1 MSNVVIKINKRPLNL
16 GAGIVVPPDVLDKGF
31 WKIAIAYQFLYSVL
45 GLVTGLA
52 CELMGTILFIG
63 GITGT
68 GHWTATLFGIQIT
81 DAAPGV
87 VLFIMG
93 VAAWQFTKF
102 DISVEAV
109 PADPTPVVKDS
120 KADYYGDAA

>member
-1 MSNVVIKINKRPLNL
+1 MSNVVIKINKRPLSQ

-45 GLVTGLA
+45 GLLTGLA

-93 VAAWQFTKF
+93 VAAWQFTRF
-102 DISVEAV
+102 DISVESVAEPN
-109 PADPTPVVKDS
+109 PAPVAPGS
-120 KADYYGDAA
+120 KADYYG